1 MGASI
6 ASIHEVRVYRPF
18 IDGLRAIAIL
28 TVVGSHISLPGFSG
42 GFVGVDI
49 FFVIS
54 GYLIINQIAEDIE
67 NKRFSILDFATRRTF
82 RILPAFLLV
91 MVVCLVL
98 STTIFM
104 QAEQKDFAESF
115 FLSAIMFANH
125 HFLSHTGYFDMA
137 AVTKPLLH
145 MWSLAVEEQ
154 FYLLAPLTLLAM
166 TATTAN
172 MKPENRRRTWI
183 VVTFA
188 LGIVSFVACVMFTY
202 PSIRPNVSFYIMP
215 TRGWEFILGGA
226 VPAFAAVVR
235 RLPAFV
241 NKSLTIAGAAAIVLA
256 VLFFDA
262 DMLYPFYWAAVPV
275 IGATSIIIAGL
286 IEPRNVV
293 GRVLATKPMVWI
305 GLVSYPW
312 YLWHWPLI
320 SFVRTMNFGE
330 QSFAEEMSAAALSFA
345 LAVLTYRFVELPV
358 RRLRKKHKFRPATVV
373 ALGTASCVVIAS
385 LGYLWSLRITPL
397 MLPQLSGLGPPQI
410 SGRDYPPVSH
420 HGVLMGDSHA
430 LVIEQSFK
438 EYARRAGASLTSVF
452 DVGCPPF
459 KAAVKDGRGRPAA
472 RCDSFDP
479 KPFQG
484 AEFAIITTRWN
495 FYLGLPQSDPF
506 HRSFLLIDQTKK
518 DPYEILAAGLVATL
532 SDAKRAGVRRIL
544 VIAPLPEFPWYSPAC
559 VVKAIRV
566 GSDTC
571 SILRAKVDARRERT
585 MTVLRQ
591 AAAPFE
597 NVRLIDPINLFCT
610 ETECR
615 PNKGVELFFFDTSH
629 LSSAG
634 AERLYQGYE
643 RDFLWAL
650 TGDGAGGNVSKNL
663 SR

>member
-1 MGASI
+1 MASSI
-6 ASIHEVRVYRPF
+6 ASIHEVRIYRPF

-28 TVVGSHISLPGFSG
+28 TVVGSHISLPGFGG

-54 GYLIINQIAEDIE
+54 GYLIINQIAEDIAS
-67 NKRFSILDFATRRTF
+67 KRFSILDFATRRTF

-91 MVVCLVL
+91 MVTCLAL

-104 QAEQKDFAESF
+104 QAEPKDFAESF
-115 FLSAIMFANH
+115 FLSGIMFANH

-166 TATTAN
+166 TAMTAK
-172 MKPENRRRTWI
+172 MKPENGRRAWI
-183 VVTFA
+183 AITFA
-188 LGIVSFVACVMFTY
+188 LGIVSFIACVMFTY
-202 PSIRPNVSFYIMP
+202 PYTRPNVSFYIMP

-226 VPAFAAVVR
+226 VPAFAAIVH
-235 RLPAFV
+235 RLPAV
-241 NKSLTIAGAAAIVLA
+241 INQGLAIAGAAAIVLA
-256 VLFFDA
+256 VLCFDA

-275 IGATSIIIAGL
+275 VGATLIIVGGL
-286 IEPRNVV
+286 IEPGNAVARA
-293 GRVLATKPMVWI
+293 LATRPMVWI

-330 QSFAEEMSAAALSFA
+330 QSFAEEIGAAALSLV

-358 RRLRKKHKFRPATVV
+358 RGLRKKHKYRPAAVV
-373 ALGTASCVVIAS
+373 AVGTASCVVIAS

-410 SGRDYPPVSH
+410 AGGGYPPVSH
-420 HGVLMGDSHA
+420 RGVLMGDSHA

-438 EYARRAGASLTSVF
+438 EYARRAGTNLTSIF
-452 DVGCPPF
+452 EVGCPPF
-459 KAAVKDGRGRPAA
+459 QAAVKDGRGRPAQ
-472 RCDSFDP
+472 CDSFDP
-479 KPFQG
+479 GAFHG
-484 AEFAIITTRWN
+484 AEFAIITVRWN

-506 HRSFLLIDQTKK
+506 HRSFLLVDDQAKK
-518 DPYEILAAGLVATL
+518 DPYEILAAGLAATL
-532 SDAKRAGVRRIL
+532 AEAKQAGVRRIL
-544 VIAPLPEFPWYSPAC
+544 IIAPLPEFPWYSPAC

-566 GSDTC
+566 GSDNC
-571 SILRAKVDARRERT
+571 SIVRAKVDARRERT
-585 MTVLRQ
+585 IAVLRR
-591 AAAPFE
+591 AVAPFE

-610 ETECR
+610 EAECR
-615 PNKGVELFFFDTSH
+615 PNKGTELFFFDTSH
-629 LSSAG
+629 LSPAG
-634 AERLYQGYE
+634 AERLYRGYE
-643 RDFLWAL
+643 RDFLWAI
-650 TGDGAGGNVSKNL
+650 TGDDANTARL
-663 SR
+663 